1 MIIKGQLIDDRYK
14 IIKSIGEGGM
24 ANVYLAYDTIL
35 EREVAVKILRGDL
48 AEDDKFVRRFQRE
61 ANSAS
66 SLKHPNIVEVY
77 DVGEDDG
84 KYFIVMEYINGK
96 TLKSLIK
103 KRGTLTL
110 EEVIDIML
118 QLTSAVACAHDSY
131 IIHRDIKPQ
140 NVMILEDGR
149 VKITDFGIAMALNN
163 NELTQTNSVMGS
175 VHYLPP
181 EQANGSGST
190 TKSDIY
196 SLGILMFEL
205 LTGKLPFKG
214 ENAVEIAIKQMRETI
229 PSVKSMD
236 PAIPQSIENVVLKA
250 CAKNPKNR
258 YNAVREMYEDI
269 KTSLDPIRKDEKRVI
284 YQYAESDLEDTK
296 VMPDLSRINN
306 LNKVSNDKPEIE
318 DKEEEKKN
326 NHKFNKI
333 LLILGIVAACLIV
346 AIIIVIFAGKK
357 SNQQITIPNDL
368 VGENKSEVVE
378 ILEDLGFEVK
388 IKKSYNDTYEK
399 DTVAKITPKEKAKA
413 KKGSTITIVVSKGK
427 KTITVEDY
435 TGMNIDT
442 VKKELEEAGIS
453 VVVTSEKI
461 DKNDNVKE
469 NTITSQ
475 SISAG
480 EKISKGD
487 AIELVYATLITVY
500 PDFTTGHYEQ
510 DDIQTFC
517 DDNNITC
524 VFEEVESTDKETGS
538 ILSQNREEGSEV
550 KENAKLK
557 ITIAKAKKLTVSFN
571 LNGGTGNFADQTVE
585 YNKTVPE
592 PRINPSKTNCSFE
605 YWQYNNSRFFFQ
617 TPVTSN
623 MTLTAKWDCS
633 EIKNELGNN
642 SNNSNNNNDNNS
654 GNSENSEG

>member
-103 KRGTLTL
+103 KRGSLTL

-214 ENAVEIAIKQMRETI
+214 ENAVEIAIKQMREAI
-229 PSVKSMD
+229 PSVKDMD
-236 PAIPQSIENVVLKA
+236 PTIPQSIENIVLRA

-258 YNAVREMYEDI
+258 YNSVREMYEDI
-269 KTSLDPIRKDEKRVI
+269 KTSLDPIRKDENRVV

-296 VMPDLSRINN
+296 VMPDLSRISNMNN
-306 LNKVSNDKPEIE
+306 ASKDNQEIE
-318 DKEEEKKN
+318 NKEEDKKTN
-326 NHKFNKI
+326 RKFNKV

-346 AIIIVIFAGKK
+346 AIIIAIFAGKK
-357 SNQQITIPNDL
+357 SNEQITIPNDL
-368 VGENKSEVVE
+368 VGEKKSEVVE
-378 ILEDLGFEVK
+378 VLEDLGFEVK
-388 IKKSYNDTYEK
+388 IKKAYDDTYEK
-399 DTVAKITPKEKAKA
+399 NIVTKVSPKEKAKA
-413 KKGSTITIVVSKGK
+413 KKGSTITITISKGK

-442 VKKELEEAGIS
+442 VKKELEDAGIS

-461 DKNDNVKE
+461 DKNSNVKE
-469 NTITSQ
+469 NTITNQ
-475 SISAG
+475 SIEAG
-480 EKISKGD
+480 EEISKGD

-500 PDFTTGHYEQ
+500 PDFTNGKYDK

-524 VFEEVESTDKETGS
+524 VFEEVESTDKEAGS
-538 ILSQNREEGSEV
+538 ILSQNREEGSEL
-550 KENAKLK
+550 KENTTLK

-571 LNGGTGNFADQTVE
+571 LNGGTGTFANQTVE
-585 YNKTVPE
+585 YGKTATE
-592 PRINPSKTNCSFE
+592 PRTNPNKSNCSFE
-605 YWQYNNSRFFFQ
+605 YWQYNGSRFYFQ
-617 TPVTSN
+617 TPVTSD
-623 MTLTAKWDCS
+623 MTLTAKWACVIDVPV
-633 EIKNELGNN
+633 N
-642 SNNSNNNNDNNS
+642 SDE
-654 GNSENSEG
+654 ENSVG